1 MSVIPD
7 MQAHRT
13 SDLALATYLRANGV
27 RHLTMELI
35 EFPDS
40 DRQDQAEWV
49 YTVTPRFKVLLED
62 YTSGMALVE
71 PRRYNQYLRQVRNE
85 LYQFLQLDDP
95 PDVA

>member
-1 MSVIPD
+1 

-40 DRQDQAEWV
+40 DRADQAEWV
-49 YTVTPRFKVLLED
+49 YTVTPRFQALLED
-62 YTSGMALVE
+62 YTKGDALIE
-71 PRRYNQYLRQVRNE
+71 PKRYNQYLRQVRNE
-85 LYQFLQLDDP
+85 LYAFLQLDDP
-95 PDVA
+95 PDAA

>member
-1 MSVIPD
+1 

-62 YTSGMALVE
+62 YTSGLALVE

>member
-1 MSVIPD
+1 MSITPE

-13 SDLALATYLRANGV
+13 NDLALATYLRANGI
-27 RHLTMELI
+27 RHLTMELV

-49 YTVTPRFKVLLED
+49 YTTTPRFKTLLDD
-62 YTSGMALVE
+62 YNTGQALVE

-85 LYQFLQLDDP
+85 LYAFLNLEEP
-95 PDVA
+95 PE

>member
-1 MSVIPD
+1 

-40 DRQDQAEWV
+40 ERQDQAEWV
-49 YTVTPRFKVLLED
+49 YTTTPRFLALLED
-62 YTSGMALVE
+62 YTKGDALVE
-71 PRRYNQYLRQVRNE
+71 PKRYNQYLRQVRNE
-85 LYQFLQLDDP
+85 LYAFLQLDDP
-95 PDVA
+95 PDAA

>member
-1 MSVIPD
+1 MSVIPE

-40 DRQDQAEWV
+40 ERQDQAEWV
-49 YTVTPRFKVLLED
+49 YTVTPRFKALLQD
-62 YTSGMALVE
+62 YEQGDALIE
-71 PRRYNQYLRQVRNE
+71 PRRYSQYLRQVRNE
-85 LYQFLQLDDP
+85 LYAFLQLDSV
-95 PDVA
+95 PDE